1 MSLPSTELNQA
12 FFDHLE
18 ERARAA
24 LVQGQYDRH
33 DVINPATVLLLLGE
47 LQKARSS
54 MKVMVAHGE
63 YPQGYRDGWIDARL
77 TPPADCKPVA
87 WAVVNKGEKVV
98 KVYSEPPSELSSN
111 AQCRPLYLR
120 PQTSLSSSVK

>member
-1 MSLPSTELNQA
+1 MSLPSTEINQA
-12 FFDHLE
+12 FFDLLE
-18 ERARAA
+18 EKARAA

-33 DVINPATVLLLLGE
+33 DVINPATVLMLLGE

-54 MKVMVAHGE
+54 MKLVVADGD

-77 TPPADCKPVA
+77 TPPVDCKPVA

-98 KVYSEPPSELSSN
+98 KVYSAPPSELGSD

-120 PQTSLSSSVK
+120 PQTSLSSSFK